1 MQQKGTSLDK
11 CRGYLRAIST
21 HFENTLTSF
30 LCVSVFLS
38 AVEPADLLKILD
50 FHSLP
55 DGVTKTTGFCSHR
68 RSTQGPDVAY
78 RVSKDAQLSAPT
90 RQLYPG
96 EDLTRHTHMARSNT
110 TISFCFF
117 SIVLCGRQT
126 KFIFPYYTTDVVAF
140 SKSFNSSYKSSLLHN
155 AIWST
160 LYPLTTHYSI
170 LGL

>member
-1 MQQKGTSLDK
+1 MDK

-96 EDLTRHTHMARSNT
+96 EDLTRHTHTWQDRIPPSHFVSSQLFSADVKQSSFFHT
-110 TISFCFF
+110 TLQMLWLFPRALTHLTSR
-117 SIVLCGRQT
+117 LC
-126 KFIFPYYTTDVVAF
+126 YTMP
-140 SKSFNSSYKSSLLHN
+140 SGQLY
-155 AIWST
+155 T
-160 LYPLTTHYSI
+160 L
-170 LGL
+170 